1 MQVYSKVKEIKED
14 GSLITNNNYYEAPCS
29 EINEKQMKS
38 FDCYGPCG
46 NEDIKP
52 ADVDYATPNKITV
65 EIDRPRF

>member
-1 MQVYSKVKEIKED
+1 M
-14 GSLITNNNYYEAPCS
+14 ITNNNYYEAPCS